1 MNDDKTLASLGITF
15 FVILC
20 IIGSVFGFLNMGSYF
35 GAKTAT
41 NETTIECVE
50 TPEKCKQ
57 RYEYLKLREK
67 LGEY

>member
-1 MNDDKTLASLGITF
+1 MDDPEASVLG
-15 FVILC
+15 FVFLFIL
-20 IIGSVFGFLNMGSYF
+20 ILIFSSFGFLIMGDYF

-57 RYEYLKLREK
+57 RYDYLKLREK

>member
-1 MNDDKTLASLGITF
+1 MNDEEATALVITF
-15 FVILC
+15 SGIL
-20 IIGSVFGFLNMGSYF
+20 ILILSSFGWFIVGDYS

-50 TPEKCKQ
+50 TPEKCKR

-67 LGEY
+67 LGE